1 MRSDSQSLTDLRT
14 SESEDIDDIDV
25 IPCSNISYVSTA
37 ELLGRDSS
45 QTNEDRPSPLYE
57 DIDAL
62 IPLPPPRIE
71 GHNKAKSPHHSP
83 LGGKRSLSVEST
95 GAGAVPELPPK
106 NCYLDHRGRR
116 RMKTSPPPVR
126 AKSPLIKTLSS
137 NSSSSSYT
145 AHADGHFLSSPDSP
159 TDKELREI
167 EELEEN
173 RDAVEPYYVKKV
185 VFSSGDEEEED
196 KRERQDTGAYEP
208 VRSPLSVGG
217 GEGEGEAPQEPDVGG
232 VDEYVMM
239 GSVMN
244 GAWETT
250 AEDGRENVVSCKSK
264 TVKGKEL
271 SRGILSYSC
280 YAVMLHQCVHLDNRL
295 YSWCLN

>member
-1 MRSDSQSLTDLRT
+1 MRSDSQSLTDLRI

-37 ELLGRDSS
+37 ELFGSDSS

-62 IPLPPPRIE
+62 IPLPPPRNE
-71 GHNKAKSPHHSP
+71 GHNKVKSSHHSP
-83 LGGKRSLSVEST
+83 LGGKRSLPMESA

-116 RMKTSPPPVR
+116 RTKTSPPPVR

-137 NSSSSSYT
+137 NSSSSSYA

-173 RDAVEPYYVKKV
+173 RDVVEPYYVKKV
-185 VFSSGDEEEED
+185 VFSSGDEEEEE

-208 VRSPLSVGG
+208 VRSPLSIDGG
-217 GEGEGEAPQEPDVGG
+217 GDGEGPHEPDVGG
-232 VDEYVMM
+232 VEEYVMM
-239 GSVMN
+239 GSVMK

-250 AEDGRENVVSCKSK
+250 AAEDGRKNVVSCKSK
-264 TVKGKEL
+264 AADQGKEL
-271 SRGILSYSC
+271 SRVILIDSGP
-280 YAVMLHQCVHLDNRL
+280 
-295 YSWCLN
+295 